1 MSVRAAAVALAIL
14 GLARA
19 GLAAPAPGMSPALRA
34 FAADLDECLNAVGA
48 LDRLA
53 PYTERM
59 SRCLPTLVSY
69 RAIEPRGKGL
79 TGVLLPDASTINV
92 TEAER
97 RGLPPGIRERTL
109 GLFSLLEKR
118 LGADALRQ
126 SDPALFTQAYDVP
139 SARIQSWKF
148 ARAQAGARREGRA
161 AWRELAGPGADA
173 GALDAFLREFLP
185 TRLEVLWRRA
195 GARADPGL
203 AWISGEMASDA
214 VAGAFRSRPSEAER
228 IVREA
233 PELWALIAA
242 RLDPSSHADLL
253 PLAPQAQSVL
263 AETVAAMAAVSID
276 QARAAAGGGRYGI
289 KELRHS
295 ASVWNKPFAAPAVS
309 TAPVFFE
316 AVDAAAAGFTF
327 AAAESPFEDTG
338 VDQMPG
344 GMAVLDYDLDGRP
357 DLLMCAPGQA
367 RLMRNLGGMRFSDVT
382 QAVGMA
388 GAVCRNGASSA
399 DYDNDGRPD
408 LLLLHGRGDRD
419 RLFRNVDGR
428 FQDVTAAMGLSTAPA
443 QSTSAVWLDHDGDGR
458 LDLYLVEYGDLMFAR
473 DPEPGDAHNGLSNR
487 LYRNLGGRFE
497 DVTGKAGVG
506 DTAWGLGAAAFDY
519 DGDGDADLFVLN
531 DFGRSALYRNSG
543 DGSFYNVSRAAGV
556 DFIGNGMGV
565 SVADYDR
572 DGRPDLFVTY
582 IGDER
587 PSARLMFPAAAP
599 PVRTRSNSEIYPCVQ
614 RNRLL
619 RNAGDGTFVDVS
631 TSAVEDTATGWG
643 WNGMFLD
650 AGNRGELDLY
660 QLNGWWAYRPFYD
673 RETKVF
679 WRYEPEAKRFVE
691 RSDASGASFP
701 GNSRV
706 SVAADLDGDGCLD
719 LVVAGFH
726 PLRVFR
732 GRCPASNHWLELKLE
747 GTASNRDGI
756 GARVAVTAGG
766 VTQTSELGPQGGGF
780 QNSQERV
787 VRFGLGVSSAA
798 DAVEIVWP
806 SGTKQSLGPAKADRR
821 IVVNEAAGEKK

>member
-1 MSVRAAAVALAIL
+1 MTVRATVVALAVI
-14 GLARA
+14 GLARTA
-19 GLAAPAPGMSPALRA
+19 SAATSGSPGVRA
-34 FAADLDECLNAVGA
+34 FTADLDECMNAVDA
-48 LDRLA
+48 LDRRL
-53 PYTERM
+53 PYTERLT
-59 SRCLPTLVSY
+59 RCLPTLVSY
-69 RAIEPRGKGL
+69 RALETPGKGV

-97 RGLPPGIRERTL
+97 RGLPPGVRERTL

-126 SDPALFTQAYDVP
+126 NDPALFTQAYDVP

-148 ARAQAGARREGRA
+148 ARAQAGTRRKGSS
-161 AWRELAGPGADA
+161 AWRDLAGPGADA
-173 GALDAFLREFLP
+173 SALDVFLREFLP

-214 VAGAFRSRPSEAER
+214 VAGAFNAAPSGAER
-228 IVREA
+228 VVREA

-242 RLDPSSHADLL
+242 RLDPSSHADLP

-263 AETVAAMAAVSID
+263 AETVGAMAAVSIEK
-276 QARAAAGGGRYGI
+276 ARAGSGGPYGI
-289 KELRHS
+289 TELRR
-295 ASVWNKPFAAPAVS
+295 AATVWNKPFAPPAAATAPAL
-309 TAPVFFE
+309 FE
-316 AVDAAAAGFTF
+316 GVDAAAAGFTF

-382 QAVGMA
+382 RTAGLT

-408 LLLLHGRGDRD
+408 LLLLHGRSDRD
-419 RLFRNVDGR
+419 HLYRNIDGR
-428 FQDVTAAMGLSTAPA
+428 FQNVTAAMGLSTAPA
-443 QSTSAVWLDHDGDGR
+443 QSTSAVWLDYDGDGK
-458 LDLYLVEYGDLMFAR
+458 LDLYLIEYGDLMFAR
-473 DPEPGDAHNGLSNR
+473 NPEPGDAHDGLSNR
-487 LYRNLGGRFE
+487 LYRNLGGSFE
-497 DVTGKAGVG
+497 DVTERAGVG

-531 DFGRSALYRNSG
+531 DFGRSSLYRNSG
-543 DGSFYNVSRAAGV
+543 NATFQNVSSTAGV
-556 DFIGNGMGV
+556 SFIGNGMGV
-565 SVADYDR
+565 SVADYDH

-582 IGDER
+582 VGDER
-587 PSARLMFPAAAP
+587 PAVKLMFHAAAP
-599 PVRTRSNSEIYPCVQ
+599 AVRTRPDGEIFPCVQ

-631 TSAVEDTATGWG
+631 TAAVEDTATGWG

-650 AGNRGELDLY
+650 AGNRGELDMYLI
-660 QLNGWWAYRPFYD
+660 NGWWAYRPFYD

-706 SVAADLDGDGCLD
+706 SVAADFNGDGCLD
-719 LVVAGFH
+719 LVVSGFH

-798 DAVEIVWP
+798 DAVDIVWP
-806 SGTKQSLGPAKADRR
+806 SGTKQALGQTKANRR
-821 IVVNEAAGEKK
+821 IIVREDPGEKK

>member
-1 MSVRAAAVALAIL
+1 MSVRAAAVALAVL
-14 GLARA
+14 GLAQG
-19 GLAAPAPGMSPALRA
+19 GLAAPAPSGSPALRA
-34 FAADLDECLNAVGA
+34 FAADLDECIIAVDT
-48 LDRLA
+48 LDRML
-53 PYTERM
+53 PYPERLT
-59 SRCLPTLVSY
+59 RCLPPLVSY
-69 RAIEPRGKGL
+69 RALGSRGKGL
-79 TGVLLPDASTINV
+79 TGVLLPDASIITM

-97 RGLPPGIRERTL
+97 RGLPPGLRARTL

-126 SDPALFTQAYDVP
+126 NDPSLFTQAYDVP

-148 ARAQAGARREGRA
+148 ARAQAAGRKDGSP
-161 AWRELAGPGADA
+161 AWSGLAGPGADA
-173 GALDAFLREFLP
+173 GALDAFLSEFLP
-185 TRLEVLWRRA
+185 IRLEVLWRRA
-195 GARADPGL
+195 AARVDPNL

-214 VAGAFRSRPSEAER
+214 VAGAFNAPPAPAER
-228 IVREA
+228 VVREA

-242 RLDPSSHADLL
+242 RLDPFSRADLL

-263 AETVAAMAAVSID
+263 AETVAAMAAVSIET
-276 QARAAAGGGRYGI
+276 ARASAADGRYGI
-289 KELRHS
+289 LELRR
-295 ASVWNKPFAAPAVS
+295 AADVWNKPFAAPAVS
-309 TAPVFFE
+309 TAPGLFE
-316 AVDAAAAGFTF
+316 DVDAAAAGFAF

-367 RLMRNLGGMRFSDVT
+367 RLMKNLGGMRFSDVT
-382 QAVGMA
+382 RAAGLT

-419 RLFRNVDGR
+419 HLYRNADGR
-428 FQDVTAAMGLSTAPA
+428 FQDVTAAMGLSTSPA
-443 QSTSAVWLDHDGDGR
+443 QSTSAAWLDYDTDGR

-473 DPEPGDAHNGLSNR
+473 DPSPGDARNGRTNR
-487 LYRNLGGRFE
+487 LYRNLGGRFS
-497 DVTGKAGVG
+497 DVTAKAGVG

-519 DGDGDADLFVLN
+519 DGDGDADLFVVN

-543 DGSFYNVSRAAGV
+543 NGTFQDVSGAAGV

-572 DGRPDLFVTY
+572 DGRLDLFVTY

-587 PSARLMFPAAAP
+587 PAARLMFPAAAP
-599 PVRTRSNSEIYPCVQ
+599 PVRTRSDSEIYPCEQ

-619 RNAGDGTFVDVS
+619 RNAGDGTFVDVTTS
-631 TSAVEDTATGWG
+631 TVEDTATGWG

-660 QLNGWWAYRPFYD
+660 LVNGWWAYRPFYD

-679 WRYEPEAKRFVE
+679 WRYEAEAGRFME

-706 SVAADLDGDGCLD
+706 SVAADFDGDGCLD
-719 LVVAGFH
+719 LAVAGFH

-732 GRCPASNHWLELKLE
+732 GRCPATNHWLELKLE

-756 GARVAVTAGG
+756 GARVVVTAGG
-766 VTQTSELGPQGGGF
+766 VTQTDELGPQGGGF

-787 VRFGLGVSSAA
+787 VRFGLGQSDAA
-798 DAVEIVWP
+798 DAVTIVWP
-806 SGTKQSLGPAKADRR
+806 SGTKQALGKTKADRR
-821 IVVNEAAGEKK
+821 LFVREPREK